1 VQGSGAVPTV
11 AQNSPTGHATHVLS
25 SVAPTTVEYIPT
37 WQYFASPSDVAA
49 VTFPYIPAGNDTHW
63 LE

>member
-1 VQGSGAVPTV
+1 
-11 AQNSPTGHATHVLS
+11 VLS